1 MQCCFFIFFIWC
13 VFLQGPVSRGK
24 KERGGDVIKSERKK
38 VTIIT
43 EAKRFFLSSGRTSKL
58 LCVHFCYIE
67 LFVDILL
74 QKLQVTSCE
83 KYGTRSSLYII
94 FPREFVFSFGKFA
107 KKHERALMSADARE
121 RKTFSLISHMRA
133 RTHSSCFFCLNAR
146 QKFHHSLELV
156 SMVQLSQCQQ
166 KWFILFHVFC
176 LFHFFCLRSVLCVL
190 RACFQQ
196 ARQKRTRVLFLK
208 RAQVQRRC

>member
-38 VTIIT
+38 SNNNNRSKKV
-43 EAKRFFLSSGRTSKL
+43 FLSSGRTSKL

-133 RTHSSCFFCLNAR
+133 RTHSSCFFALTLGKNFIIHQNQFQWYNYHSVNKNGLFSSMFFVCFIFFVFGRFCVSCGPAFSKQDKNAR
-146 QKFHHSLELV
+146 AYSF
-156 SMVQLSQCQQ
+156 
-166 KWFILFHVFC
+166 
-176 LFHFFCLRSVLCVL
+176 
-190 RACFQQ
+190 
-196 ARQKRTRVLFLK
+196 
-208 RAQVQRRC
+208 